1 MEHDEHE
8 ILVEYSEMT
17 AFNFNSKEYQ
27 NVKHDFIECKNWV
40 SKINWYMENFVNLF
54 KPAKNY

>member
-8 ILVEYSEMT
+8 RLVEYSEMT
-17 AFNFNSKEYQ
+17 AFNFNSKEFQ
-27 NVKHDFIECKNWV
+27 NVKRDLLECKDWV
-40 SKINWYMENFVNLF
+40 SKISWYVENFANLF